1 MATHINIKIFPN
13 MSNYITCLL
22 TYINRIITVNRDFFM
37 YEILQPL
44 LSEGLQFQ
52 QFLVSWFKKMD
63 HITSRESLRINL
75 ISIYMIVPF
84 F

>member
-37 YEILQPL
+37 YEVL
-44 LSEGLQFQ
+44 
-52 QFLVSWFKKMD
+52 
-63 HITSRESLRINL
+63 
-75 ISIYMIVPF
+75 
-84 F
+84 